1 MTTTNR
7 TEVAGLD
14 WSGDRLLPAFQTPE
28 HLDVY
33 DIRSASHELQLSVTT
48 MVGLINRPRPHVYL
62 LSGDDDDFWLTE
74 LLGSL
79 PKDAHPARGDS
90 VLQSLLGSYRRSIQ
104 GMIIYDPTFPDS
116 INIATM
122 LAGLHEGFLVTPAQ
136 AQDLRAMLQ
145 LPVLADLRSQH
156 WSDRLQAYRWAQQLL
171 NNCSGRLV
179 AGLNPEIATGLRSF
193 LVATRT
199 FVYFLDS
206 RKCLPDLANNFKSER
221 SVMHEILRAFSAG
234 TVHLGWFI
242 DEPSG
247 VGLTSKAAIP
257 VLATDLATNLEVWTS
272 IQASPPPKP
281 SQVQT
286 SPGASSQVYVSFTI
300 SDGDNLQYNQHRL
313 LRLWR
318 DPARGSV
325 PIGWTISPVLI
336 QAAPSIASY
345 YMRTATPNDEFIA
358 GPSGAGYMFP
368 SRWPAEHLPAFL
380 QRTGELLRAM
390 NLSLLEVLD
399 SGLLQ
404 SSGLP
409 LTSWL
414 GGSRMALTDQALQ
427 KRFVQAL
434 SPFGLGGLLS
444 GAGSSTP
451 GWSLLNNTVPI
462 YQNLGLADSV
472 SRATELIRNAAAANQ
487 RRPLFLNV
495 YLLAWKMTPSD
506 VKQVVQQL
514 GSGYQV
520 VTPGAL
526 LSQVATATS

>member
-1 MTTTNR
+1 MRATR

-14 WSGDRLLPAFQTPE
+14 WSGDRLLPTFQPPE

-48 MVGLINRPRPHVYL
+48 MVGLINRPKPQVYL
-62 LSGDDDDFWLTE
+62 LSGADDDFWLTE

-79 PKDAHPARGDS
+79 PKDTHPASGDS
-90 VLQSLLGSYRRSIQ
+90 VLHSLLSSYRKSIQ

-122 LAGLHEGFLVTPAQ
+122 LAGQHEGFLVTPAQ
-136 AQDLRAMLQ
+136 AQDLQAMMQ
-145 LPVLADLRSQH
+145 FPVLADLRTQH
-156 WSDRLQAYRWAQQLL
+156 WRNRLQAYRWAQQFL

-179 AGLNPEIATGLRSF
+179 AGLHPEIATGLRSF

-206 RKCLPDLANNFKSER
+206 RNFLPDLANNFKSER
-221 SVMHEILRAFSAG
+221 SVMHEILSAFSAG

-257 VLATDLATNLEVWTS
+257 VLATDFATNLEVWTS
-272 IQASPPPKP
+272 IQASLPPKP
-281 SQVQT
+281 SQVQS
-286 SPGASSQVYVSFTI
+286 SPDASQVYVSFTI

-313 LRLWR
+313 LRLWH

-325 PIGWTISPVLI
+325 PLGWTISPVLI
-336 QAAPSIASY
+336 QAAPSMAAY
-345 YMRTATPNDEFIA
+345 YLRTATPNDEFIA

-368 SRWPAEHLPAFL
+368 SSWPAEHLPAFL
-380 QRTGELLRAM
+380 QRTGELLKAM

-399 SGLLQ
+399 SSCLQ

-409 LTSWL
+409 LISLL

-444 GAGSSTP
+444 GAGSGTP

-472 SRATELIRNAAAANQ
+472 SRAIELIKHATSANQ

-495 YLLAWKMTPSD
+495 YLLAWTMTPLD
-506 VKQVVQQL
+506 VNQVVQQL
-514 GSGYQV
+514 GSDYQV

-526 LSQVATATS
+526 LALLAQAQS

>member
-1 MTTTNR
+1 MRATR

-14 WSGDRLLPAFQTPE
+14 WSGDRLLPTFQTPE

-33 DIRSASHELQLSVTT
+33 DIRSASHELQLSITT
-48 MVGLINRPRPHVYL
+48 MVGLINRPKPQVYL
-62 LSGDDDDFWLTE
+62 LSGADDDFWLTE

-79 PKDAHPARGDS
+79 PKDTHPASGDS
-90 VLQSLLGSYRRSIQ
+90 VLHSLLSSYRKSIQ

-122 LAGLHEGFLVTPAQ
+122 LAGQREGFLVTPAQ
-136 AQDLRAMLQ
+136 AQDLQAMIQ
-145 LPVLADLRSQH
+145 LPVLADLRTQH
-156 WSDRLQAYRWAQQLL
+156 WSNRLQAYRWAQQLL

-179 AGLNPEIATGLRSF
+179 AGLNPEISTGFHSF

-206 RKCLPDLANNFKSER
+206 RNCLPDLANNFKSER
-221 SVMHEILRAFSAG
+221 SVMKEILSAFPAG

-257 VLATDLATNLEVWTS
+257 VLATDFATNLEVWTS
-272 IQASPPPKP
+272 IQA
-281 SQVQT
+281 
-286 SPGASSQVYVSFTI
+286 SQVYVSFTI

-313 LRLWR
+313 LHLWR

-336 QAAPSIASY
+336 QAAPSLASY
-345 YMRTATPNDEFIA
+345 YLRTATPNDEFIA

-368 SRWPAEHLPAFL
+368 SGWPAEHLPAFL

-399 SGLLQ
+399 SSLLQ

-409 LTSWL
+409 LISWLGAFIAWL

-444 GAGSSTP
+444 GAGSGRP

-472 SRATELIRNAAAANQ
+472 SRAIELLKHAASANQ

-495 YLLAWKMTPSD
+495 YLLAWNMTPSD
-506 VKQVVQQL
+506 VNQVVQQL
-514 GSGYQV
+514 GSDFQV

-526 LSQVATATS
+526 LALLAQAQS